1 MGSSAASQKPTLLL
15 DVSTVSRVQGNGD
28 EMMLTWPWVDRQHA
42 TNLLDRPA
50 RPAEGDPDQSTD
62 LIPSGDFAVVAADA

>member
-1 MGSSAASQKPTLLL
+1 MRAQP
-15 DVSTVSRVQGNGD
+15 RY
-28 EMMLTWPWVDRQHA
+28 DRQHA